1 MSTFLSTHTIGRAFI
16 ISKKKKKDMFELSLS
31 SIRQICGHMFTY
43 PCIDLSSLRL
53 DYIQCSNFHEPHL
66 PMHSYINHMF
76 LLGPY
81 IYAFYISALRLIVH
95 VHIKRISYEDNKIVK

>member
-1 MSTFLSTHTIGRAFI
+1 
-16 ISKKKKKDMFELSLS
+16 
-31 SIRQICGHMFTY
+31 
-43 PCIDLSSLRL
+43 
-53 DYIQCSNFHEPHL
+53 
-66 PMHSYINHMF
+66 MHSYINHMF